1 MAIPSRGGDT
11 QAGASSPRTREERSI
26 RLDQCRIRPA
36 RPRRLQEL
44 FALQRSHEVRT
55 ESDASVRAFL
65 EAEMSRDSLQRELRR
80 EVNELKAQAARDR
93 DAVEAVMRMVKRVGS
108 TAVV

>member
-1 MAIPSRGGDT
+1 M
-11 QAGASSPRTREERSI
+11 
-26 RLDQCRIRPA
+26 
-36 RPRRLQEL
+36 
-44 FALQRSHEVRT
+44 
-55 ESDASVRAFL
+55 RAFL